1 MSMKTKVA
9 VTLFALVSVCV
20 NPLLA
25 VPSLPGANRDVE
37 ENERVAKNEKAEV
50 LRLVMSDP
58 TTVYKK
64 FRQACIRDFQQPEKL
79 RVEIH
84 PTPMSKL
91 IGGFFSQVNIK
102 AIGGGV
108 DYAKLEKFRLRCK
121 GVHFDLEKLMN
132 DGLLVVR
139 RVDKMDLA
147 LTVNEEAFN
156 KVFATHAHR
165 MRVQNPR
172 IRMYDN
178 ELSFS
183 GSIKA
188 FIFKSRIS
196 ARGPIELT
204 KDGRV
209 NFNLRRLKVSGI
221 NLPRFMVKQIARTV
235 NPITDFKDFK
245 FWDCWNMNLKAC
257 IVRPGSLTLSS
268 FEEDVPQAD
277 KSMMAKSAAIEK
289 PCLSKAGVFVL
300 E

>member
-1 MSMKTKVA
+1 MNTKVA
-9 VTLFALVSVCV
+9 VTIALFTFVSLS
-20 NPLLA
+20 PLFA
-25 VPSLPGANRDVE
+25 VPSLPGGDREAE
-37 ENERVAKNEKAEV
+37 LEISKESKAEV

-58 TTVYKK
+58 TTIYKK
-64 FRQACIRDFQQPEKL
+64 FREACVRDFQEPEKM
-79 RVEIH
+79 RVEIY
-84 PTPMSKL
+84 PTAMSKL
-91 IGGFFSQVNIK
+91 IGGYFTQVNIK
-102 AIGGGV
+102 ATGGGV

-121 GVHFDLEKLMN
+121 GVHFDLDKLMHE
-132 DGLLVVR
+132 GLLVVR

-165 MRVQNPR
+165 MKVQNPV
-172 IRMYDN
+172 IKMYDN

-188 FIFKSRIS
+188 FLFKSRIS
-196 ARGPIELT
+196 ARGPIVLT
-204 KDGRV
+204 SDGRV

-221 NLPRFMVKQIARTV
+221 SLPRFVVNQIAKNV

-257 IVRPGSLTLSS
+257 IVRKGSLTLSS
-268 FEEDVPQAD
+268 FEEDVPQEG
-277 KSMMAKSAAIEK
+277 KPLMAQERTVQK

>member
-1 MSMKTKVA
+1 MNIKVA
-9 VTLFALVSVCV
+9 VIFALFTSVSLS
-20 NPLLA
+20 PLFA
-25 VPSLPGANRDVE
+25 VPSLPGGDREAE
-37 ENERVAKNEKAEV
+37 LERSKESKAEV
-50 LRLVMSDP
+50 LRLIMSDP
-58 TTVYKK
+58 TTIYKK
-64 FRQACIRDFQQPEKL
+64 FREACVRDFQEPEKL
-79 RVEIH
+79 RVEIY

-102 AIGGGV
+102 ATGGGV
-108 DYAKLEKFRLRCK
+108 DYAKLQKFRLRCK

-132 DGLLVVR
+132 EGLLVVR

-156 KVFATHAHR
+156 KVFTTHAHR
-165 MRVQNPR
+165 MKVQNPV
-172 IRMYDN
+172 IKMYDN

-188 FIFKSRIS
+188 FLFKSRIS
-196 ARGPIELT
+196 ARGPLELT
-204 KDGRV
+204 PDGRV

-221 NLPRFMVKQIARTV
+221 SLPRFVVNQIARTV

-257 IVRPGSLTLSS
+257 IVRKGSLTLSS
-268 FEEDVPQAD
+268 FEEDVPKEGKPLVAQERIV
-277 KSMMAKSAAIEK
+277 KK